1 MLSDFALT
9 GQLVT
14 ELQRLRYAYM
24 LLEEIHF
31 NNNKVPK
38 DLEFDIDNYFEDLHA
53 DKDN

>member
-24 LLEEIHF
+24 LLENIHH
-31 NNNKVPK
+31 NGNKVPK
-38 DLEFDIDNYFEDLHA
+38 GLEFDIDNYFEDLN
-53 DKDN
+53 DNKNN